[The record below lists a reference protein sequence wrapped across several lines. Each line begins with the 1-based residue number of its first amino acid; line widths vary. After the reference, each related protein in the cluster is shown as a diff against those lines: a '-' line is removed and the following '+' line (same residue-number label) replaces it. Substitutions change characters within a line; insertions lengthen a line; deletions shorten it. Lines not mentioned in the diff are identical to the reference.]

1 MASANFEAEIS
12 ISFKDGRYTV
22 IKEIGEGGFGRVFLA
37 FDKQEMDRQ
46 T

>member
-1 MASANFEAEIS
+1 MASANFEAENS
-12 ISFKDGRYTV
+12 KTFNKGRYTV
-22 IKEIGEGGFGRVFLA
+22 IKEIGEGGFGLVFLA